1 MPRTRAVCALSPDQ
15 VVLREVNIPEPD
27 PGEVVVRAEFS
38 SISTGTERW
47 VITGQ
52 FHPPG
57 SKSSFPHPLVPG
69 YQKAGVVE
77 ALGAEVRGLRVG
89 QPVFATTAR
98 LADEE
103 VIAGWGGHIEH
114 SVLPQHE
121 VIPLPEGLDPVKA
134 AALVLTQVGYNGGS
148 RPPVKPGDRAL
159 VIGDGL
165 VGQWLGQ
172 MLRHRG
178 ARVVLAGRRPE
189 RLATAAQW
197 SAARAVNIKEI
208 PLEEVARQ
216 EAPGGFDLVAD
227 TVGTAESVAGL
238 LGLVRRDGHLVLN
251 GYYREGEHLLSIQ
264 QLHSREATVH
274 APAGWTRQRL
284 EATLGLVESGALRVR
299 ELMTHILPAA
309 KAAEAYRL
317 VLDKPEA
324 FLGICLDWRQL

>member
-1 MPRTRAVCALSPDQ
+1 MAKTRAVCALSADQ
-15 VVLREVNIPEPD
+15 VVLREVTIPEPG
-27 PGEVVVRAEFS
+27 PQEVVVRAEYS

-57 SKSSFPHPLVPG
+57 GKPMSHPLVPG

-77 ALGAEVRGLRVG
+77 ALGAEVSGLRVG
-89 QPVFATTAR
+89 QRVFATTAK

-114 SVLPQHE
+114 SVLPQGE

-148 RPPVKPGDRAL
+148 RPPVRQGDQAL

-165 VGQWLGQ
+165 VGQWLAQ
-172 MLRHRG
+172 MLHHRG

-189 RLATAAQW
+189 RLACAAQW
-197 SAARAVNIKEI
+197 SADLAVNVRQT
-208 PLEEVARQ
+208 PLAEVARA
-216 EAPGGFDLVAD
+216 EAPGGFDIVAD
-227 TVGTAESVAGL
+227 SIGTAESVSQL

-264 QLHSREATVH
+264 QLHSREITAH

-284 EATLGLVESGALRVR
+284 EATLGLVEAGALRVR
-299 ELMTHILPAA
+299 ELMTHIMPVE
-309 KAAEAYRL
+309 KASEAYHL
-317 VLDKPEA
+317 VLHKPEA
-324 FLGICLDWRQL
+324 FLGICLDWRNL

>member
-1 MPRTRAVCALSPDQ
+1 MPRTRAVCALSTDQ
-15 VVLREVNIPEPD
+15 VVLREVTIPD
-27 PGEVVVRAEFS
+27 PGPQEVVVRAEYS

-57 SKSSFPHPLVPG
+57 GKPMPHPLVPG
-69 YQKAGVVE
+69 YQKVGIVE
-77 ALGAEVRGLRVG
+77 ALGAQVTGLRLG
-89 QPVFATTAR
+89 QRVFATTAK

-114 SVLPQHE
+114 SVLPQSE

-148 RPPVKPGDRAL
+148 RPPVRQGDKAL

-165 VGQWLGQ
+165 VGQWLAQ

-189 RLATAAQW
+189 RLACAAQW
-197 SAARAVNIKEI
+197 SADLAVDVRQT
-208 PLEEVARQ
+208 PLAEMAQQ
-216 EAPGGFDLVAD
+216 EAPGGFDIVAD
-227 TVGTAESVAGL
+227 SIGTAESVSQL

-264 QLHSREATVH
+264 QLHAREVTAH

-284 EATLGLVESGALRVR
+284 EATLALVAQGALHVR
-299 ELMTHILPAA
+299 ELMTHILPVE
-309 KAAEAYRL
+309 KASEAYQL
-317 VLDKPEA
+317 VLHKPEA
-324 FLGICLDWRQL
+324 FLGICLDWRKI

>member
-1 MPRTRAVCALSPDQ
+1 MPKTRAVCALTADQ
-15 VVLREVNIPEPD
+15 VVLREVTIPD
-27 PGEVVVRAEFS
+27 PGPQEVVVRAEYS

-57 SKSSFPHPLVPG
+57 GKPMPYPLVPG

-77 ALGAEVRGLRVG
+77 ALGAEVTGLRVG
-89 QPVFATTAR
+89 QRVFATTAK

-114 SVLPQHE
+114 SVLPQGE

-148 RPPVKPGDRAL
+148 RPPVRQGDKAL

-165 VGQWLGQ
+165 VGQWLAQ

-178 ARVVLAGRRPE
+178 AHVVLVGRRPE
-189 RLATAAQW
+189 RLACAAQW
-197 SAARAVNIKEI
+197 SADVIADVRQT
-208 PLEEVARQ
+208 PLAEVAQQ
-216 EAPGGFDLVAD
+216 EAPGGFDIVAD
-227 TVGTAESVAGL
+227 SIGTAESVAQV

-264 QLHSREATVH
+264 QLHSREITAH

-284 EATLGLVESGALRVR
+284 EATLGLVEQGALHVR
-299 ELMTHILPAA
+299 ELMTHIMPVE
-309 KAAEAYRL
+309 KASEAYHL
-317 VLDKPEA
+317 VLHKPEA
-324 FLGICLDWRQL
+324 FLGICLDWRNL

>member
-1 MPRTRAVCALSPDQ
+1 MAKTRAVCALSADQ
-15 VVLREVNIPEPD
+15 VVLREVTIPEPG
-27 PGEVVVRAEFS
+27 PQEVVVRAEYS

-57 SKSSFPHPLVPG
+57 GKPMPHPLVPG
-69 YQKAGVVE
+69 YQKSGVVE
-77 ALGAEVRGLRVG
+77 AIGAQVSGLRVG
-89 QPVFATTAR
+89 QRVFATTAK

-114 SVLPQHE
+114 SVLPQSE

-148 RPPVKPGDRAL
+148 RPPMRQGDKAL

-165 VGQWLGQ
+165 VGQWLAQ

-178 ARVVLAGRRPE
+178 ARVVLAGRRPD
-189 RLATAAQW
+189 RLAVAARW
-197 SAARAVNIKEI
+197 SADLTVNVRETS
-208 PLEEVARQ
+208 LDEMARQ

-227 TVGTAESVAGL
+227 SIGTAESVAGL

-264 QLHSREATVH
+264 QLHSREVTAH

-284 EATLGLVESGALRVR
+284 EATLDLVSRDVLHVR
-299 ELMTHILPAA
+299 ELMTHIMPVE
-309 KAAEAYRL
+309 KASEAYHL
-317 VLDKPEA
+317 VLHKPEA
-324 FLGICLDWRQL
+324 FLGICLDWRNL

>member
-1 MPRTRAVCALSPDQ
+1 MPKTRAVCALTADQ
-15 VVLREVNIPEPD
+15 VVLREVTIPDPEPQ
-27 PGEVVVRAEFS
+27 EVVVRAEYS

-57 SKSSFPHPLVPG
+57 GKPMPYPLVPG
-69 YQKAGVVE
+69 YQKVGVVE
-77 ALGAEVRGLRVG
+77 ALGAEVTGLHIG
-89 QPVFATTAR
+89 QRVFATTAK

-114 SVLPQHE
+114 SVLPQSE

-148 RPPVKPGDRAL
+148 RPPVRQGDKAL

-165 VGQWLGQ
+165 VGQWLAQ

-178 ARVVLAGRRPE
+178 ARVVLVGRRPE
-189 RLATAAQW
+189 RLATAVQW
-197 SAARAVNIKEI
+197 SVELAVDVRQT
-208 PLEEVARQ
+208 PLAEVAQQ
-216 EAPGGFDLVAD
+216 EAPGGFDIVAD
-227 TVGTAESVAGL
+227 SIGTAESVAQV

-264 QLHSREATVH
+264 QLHSREITAH

-284 EATLGLVESGALRVR
+284 EATLGLVEQGALRVR
-299 ELMTHILPAA
+299 ELMTHIMPVE
-309 KAAEAYRL
+309 KASEAYQL
-317 VLDKPEA
+317 VLHKPEA
-324 FLGICLDWRQL
+324 FLGVCLDWRNL

>member
-1 MPRTRAVCALSPDQ
+1 MPKTRAVCALTADQ
-15 VVLREVNIPEPD
+15 VVLREVTIPD
-27 PGEVVVRAEFS
+27 PGPQEVVVRAEYS

-57 SKSSFPHPLVPG
+57 GKPMPYPLVPG

-77 ALGAEVRGLRVG
+77 ALGAEVTGLRVG
-89 QPVFATTAR
+89 QRVFATTAK

-114 SVLPQHE
+114 SVLPQGE

-148 RPPVKPGDRAL
+148 RPPVRQGDKAL

-165 VGQWLGQ
+165 VGQWLAQ

-178 ARVVLAGRRPE
+178 ARVVLVGRRPE
-189 RLATAAQW
+189 RLATAVQW
-197 SAARAVNIKEI
+197 SADLAVNVRQT
-208 PLEEVARQ
+208 PLAEVAGQ
-216 EAPGGFDLVAD
+216 EAPGGFDIVAD
-227 TVGTAESVAGL
+227 SIGTAESVAQV

-264 QLHSREATVH
+264 QLHSREITAH

-284 EATLGLVESGALRVR
+284 EATLGLVEQGALHVR
-299 ELMTHILPAA
+299 ELMTHIMPVE
-309 KAAEAYRL
+309 KASEAYHL
-317 VLDKPEA
+317 VLHKPEA
-324 FLGICLDWRQL
+324 FLGICLDWRNL